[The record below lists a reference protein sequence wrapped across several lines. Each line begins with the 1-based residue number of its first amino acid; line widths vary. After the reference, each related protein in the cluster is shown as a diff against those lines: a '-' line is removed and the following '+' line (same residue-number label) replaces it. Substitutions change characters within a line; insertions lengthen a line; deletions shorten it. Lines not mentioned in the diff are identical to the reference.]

1 MNAWSK
7 EFTPPDFVGYS
18 EPEEIQQRM
27 MSELPEGIDDMP
39 GGFPYDFTMP
49 TAIEKS
55 ELIQFHM
62 VRTLMLM
69 FPMWAW
75 DDWLDLHAAVAGIE
89 RRPAGYASGKIDVTG
104 DPGTI
109 IPKGTIFCTEA
120 TDVSPALEYSS
131 DESMAIPDDGIV
143 EISVIAV
150 DPGKG
155 SNTNANTIKFL
166 LNNIKG
172 VSSVKNSEAI
182 TGGTDIESDES
193 LRQRIEEK
201 CTQEGVSYIGNDADY
216 IRWAKE
222 VVGVGDCIVDATWNG
237 PGTVKLI
244 IVDSNGSP
252 ANEKLIQDVY
262 DHIVSPNDRSQRLLP
277 TGSAE
282 LTIVPATIKNV
293 SYTCTG
299 LVYDETTDIPTI
311 ISAFKNLVLQEY
323 SESKFDGVLIYNQI
337 RPFITD
343 IPGVSD
349 FDTFLING
357 SDENIVLDKGEYPA
371 TENVDFS

>member
-7 EFTPPDFVGYS
+7 EFTPPEFVGYS
-18 EPEEIQQRM
+18 EPEEIHQRM

-49 TAIEKS
+49 TALEKS
-55 ELIQFHM
+55 ELIQFHL

-75 DDWLDLHAAVAGIE
+75 DEWLDLHAASVGIE
-89 RRPAGYASGKIDVTG
+89 RRPAGYASGKVTVTG
-104 DPGTI
+104 DSGTI

-120 TDVSPALEYSS
+120 TDDSPALEYSS
-131 DESMAIPDDGIV
+131 DESIVIPDSENV
-143 EISVIAV
+143 EIAV
-150 DPGKG
+150 TAVNPGKD
-155 SNTNANTIKFL
+155 SNVSEKAIKFL

-172 VSSVKNSEAI
+172 VSTVQNLDAI
-182 TGGTDIESDES
+182 SGGTDIESDDS

-201 CTQEGVSYIGNDADY
+201 CTQEGVSYIGNDSDY

-222 VVGVGDCIVDATWNG
+222 VVGVGDCIVEATWNG

-244 IVDSNGSP
+244 IVDSNGVP
-252 ANEKLIQDVY
+252 ANERLIQAVY
-262 DHIVSPNDRSQRLLP
+262 DHIVSPDDRSQRLLP
-277 TGSAE
+277 TGTAE
-282 LTIVPATIKNV
+282 LTIVPATIKKV
-293 SYTCTG
+293 SYKCTG
-299 LVYDETTDIPTI
+299 LIYDETTDIPTI
-311 ISAFKNLVLQEY
+311 TAEFKNLVLNEY
-323 SESKFDGVLIYNQI
+323 SNSKFDGVLIYNQI
-337 RPFITD
+337 RPLITD

-357 SDENIVLDKGEYPA
+357 SEENIVLDKGEYPA

>member
-7 EFTPPDFVGYS
+7 EFTPPEFVGYS

-216 IRWAKE
+216 IRW
-222 VVGVGDCIVDATWNG
+222 
-237 PGTVKLI
+237 
-244 IVDSNGSP
+244 
-252 ANEKLIQDVY
+252 
-262 DHIVSPNDRSQRLLP
+262 
-277 TGSAE
+277 
-282 LTIVPATIKNV
+282 
-293 SYTCTG
+293 
-299 LVYDETTDIPTI
+299 
-311 ISAFKNLVLQEY
+311 
-323 SESKFDGVLIYNQI
+323 
-337 RPFITD
+337 
-343 IPGVSD
+343 
-349 FDTFLING
+349 
-357 SDENIVLDKGEYPA
+357 
-371 TENVDFS
+371 

>member
-7 EFTPPDFVGYS
+7 EFTPPEFVGYS

-49 TAIEKS
+49 TALEKS
-55 ELIQFHM
+55 ELIQFHL

-75 DDWLDLHAAVAGIE
+75 DEWLDLHAASVGIE
-89 RRPAGYASGKIDVTG
+89 RRPAGYASGKVTVTG
-104 DPGTI
+104 DSGTI

-120 TDVSPALEYSS
+120 TDDSPALEYSS
-131 DESMAIPDDGIV
+131 DESIVIPDSENV
-143 EISVIAV
+143 EIAV
-150 DPGKG
+150 TAVNPGKD
-155 SNTNANTIKFL
+155 SNVSEKAIKFL

-172 VSSVKNSEAI
+172 VSTVQNLDAI
-182 TGGTDIESDES
+182 SGGTDIESDDS

-201 CTQEGVSYIGNDADY
+201 CTQEGVSYIGNDSDY

-222 VVGVGDCIVDATWNG
+222 VVGVGDCIVEATWNG

-244 IVDSNGSP
+244 IVDSNGVP
-252 ANEKLIQDVY
+252 ANERLIQAVY
-262 DHIVSPNDRSQRLLP
+262 DHIVSPDDRSQRLLP
-277 TGSAE
+277 TGTAE
-282 LTIVPATIKNV
+282 LTIVPATIKKV
-293 SYTCTG
+293 SYKCTG
-299 LVYDETTDIPTI
+299 LIYDETTDIPTI
-311 ISAFKNLVLQEY
+311 TAEFKNLVLNEY
-323 SESKFDGVLIYNQI
+323 SNSKFDGVLIYNQI
-337 RPFITD
+337 RPLITD

-357 SDENIVLDKGEYPA
+357 SEENIVLDKGEYPA

>member
-7 EFTPPDFVGYS
+7 EFTPPEFVGYS

-27 MSELPEGIDDMP
+27 MSELPVGIDDMP

-75 DDWLDLHAAVAGIE
+75 DDWLDLHAAAAGIE
-89 RRPAGYASGKIDVTG
+89 RRPAGYASGKVTVTG
-104 DPGTI
+104 DSGTI

-120 TDVSPALEYSS
+120 TDISPAFEYSA
-131 DESMAIPDDGIV
+131 DESTVIPDGGAVDV
-143 EISVIAV
+143 LVTAV
-150 DPGKG
+150 DPGKD

-172 VSSVKNSEAI
+172 ISNVQNSEAI
-182 TGGTDIESDES
+182 SGGTDIESDDA

-201 CTQEGVSYIGNDADY
+201 CTQEGVSYIGNDSDY

-244 IVDSNGSP
+244 IVDSNGDP
-252 ANEKLIQDVY
+252 ANERLIQAVY
-262 DHIVSPNDRSQRLLP
+262 DHIVSPEDRSKRLLP

-282 LTIVPATIKNV
+282 LTIVPATIKKV

-311 ISAFKNLVLQEY
+311 VSTFKELVLQEY
-323 SESKFDGVLIYNQI
+323 SDAKFDGILVYNQI
-337 RPFITD
+337 RPLITD
-343 IPGVSD
+343 IPGVTD
-349 FDTFLING
+349 FDAFLMNG
-357 SDENIVLDKGEYPA
+357 SEENIVLGTGEYPA

>member
-7 EFTPPDFVGYS
+7 EFTPPEFVGYY

-49 TAIEKS
+49 TALEKS
-55 ELIQFHM
+55 ELIQFHL

-75 DDWLDLHAAVAGIE
+75 DEWLDLHAASVGIE
-89 RRPAGYASGKIDVTG
+89 RRPAGYASGKVTVTG
-104 DPGTI
+104 DSGTI

-120 TDVSPALEYSS
+120 TDDSPALEYSS
-131 DESMAIPDDGIV
+131 DESIVIPDSENV
-143 EISVIAV
+143 EIAV
-150 DPGKG
+150 TAVNPGKD
-155 SNTNANTIKFL
+155 SNVSEKAIKFL

-172 VSSVKNSEAI
+172 VSTVQNLDAI
-182 TGGTDIESDES
+182 SGGTDIESDDS

-201 CTQEGVSYIGNDADY
+201 CTQEGVSYIGNDSDY

-222 VVGVGDCIVDATWNG
+222 VVGVGDCIVEATWNG

-244 IVDSNGSP
+244 IVDSNGVP
-252 ANEKLIQDVY
+252 ANERLIQAVY
-262 DHIVSPNDRSQRLLP
+262 DHIVSPDDRSQRLLP
-277 TGSAE
+277 TGTAE
-282 LTIVPATIKNV
+282 LTIVPATIKKV
-293 SYTCTG
+293 SYKCTG
-299 LVYDETTDIPTI
+299 LIYDETTDIPTI
-311 ISAFKNLVLQEY
+311 TAEFKNLVLNEY
-323 SESKFDGVLIYNQI
+323 SNSKFDGVLIYNQI
-337 RPFITD
+337 RPLITD
-343 IPGVSD
+343 IPGVTD

-357 SDENIVLDKGEYPA
+357 SEENIVLDTGEYPA

>member
-7 EFTPPDFVGYS
+7 EFTPPEFVGYC

-49 TAIEKS
+49 TALEKS
-55 ELIQFHM
+55 ELIQFHL

-75 DDWLDLHAAVAGIE
+75 DEWLDLHAASVGIE
-89 RRPAGYASGKIDVTG
+89 RRPAGYASGKVTVTG
-104 DPGTI
+104 DSGTI

-120 TDVSPALEYSS
+120 TDDSPALEYSS
-131 DESMAIPDDGIV
+131 DESIVIPDSENV
-143 EISVIAV
+143 EIAV
-150 DPGKG
+150 TAVNPGKD
-155 SNTNANTIKFL
+155 SNVSEKAIKFL

-172 VSSVKNSEAI
+172 VSTVQNLDAI
-182 TGGTDIESDES
+182 SGGTDIESDDS

-201 CTQEGVSYIGNDADY
+201 CTQEGVSYIGNDSDY

-222 VVGVGDCIVDATWNG
+222 VVGVGDCIVEATWNG

-244 IVDSNGSP
+244 IVDSNGVP
-252 ANEKLIQDVY
+252 ANERLIQAVY
-262 DHIVSPNDRSQRLLP
+262 DHIVSPDDRSQRLLP
-277 TGSAE
+277 TGTAE
-282 LTIVPATIKNV
+282 LTIVPATIKKV
-293 SYTCTG
+293 SYKCTG
-299 LVYDETTDIPTI
+299 LIYDETTDIPTI
-311 ISAFKNLVLQEY
+311 TAEFKNLVLNEY
-323 SESKFDGVLIYNQI
+323 SNSKFDGVLIYNQI
-337 RPFITD
+337 RPLITD
-343 IPGVSD
+343 IPGVTD

-357 SDENIVLDKGEYPA
+357 SEENIVLDTGEYPA